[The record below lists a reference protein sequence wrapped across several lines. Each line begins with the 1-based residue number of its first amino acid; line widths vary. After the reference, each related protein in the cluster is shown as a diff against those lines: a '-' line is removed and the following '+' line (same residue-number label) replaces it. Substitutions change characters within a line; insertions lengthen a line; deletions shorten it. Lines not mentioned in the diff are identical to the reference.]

1 MKLCLDFY
9 SLLHKTKYVRVNS
22 MKNLTSGLGTDNTIQ
37 TIWIVASG
45 MALTDLDNGRTI
57 GLTEKDIKRYL
68 DAIVGYLIISNI
80 TLHNILNCNHD
91 I

>member
-1 MKLCLDFY
+1 M
-9 SLLHKTKYVRVNS
+9 TKYVLVNS
-22 MKNLTSGLGTDNTIQ
+22 IKILTSGLGTDNTIQ

-68 DAIVGYLIISNI
+68 DAIDRFLTKGKMAFISNI
-80 TLHNILNCNHD
+80 ALHHILYCNQDIEINIV
-91 I
+91 